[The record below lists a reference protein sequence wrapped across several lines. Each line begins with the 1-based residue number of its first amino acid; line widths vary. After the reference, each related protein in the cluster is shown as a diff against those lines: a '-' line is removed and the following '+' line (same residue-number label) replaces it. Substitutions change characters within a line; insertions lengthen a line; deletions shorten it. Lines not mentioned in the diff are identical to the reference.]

1 MAVKGSISWCGGADC
16 FGQGWI
22 CWIWSISGIRDQNT
36 KPTLHRPLTLPHCT
50 NIYVYIFCIPTL
62 PRLVELHHRILWQ
75 SLLLI
80 GKLPPLSI
88 NSLYPGVHLNQSAQK
103 WHVPL
108 PRDLICTKF
117 FGKYFFGCWLF
128 LYKNTANCTNDCSVW
143 CPAILGWGPR
153 TWPDFDQLPSR
164 PERHLCDLF
173 ERFWT
178 TFMWLIW

>member
-1 MAVKGSISWCGGADC
+1 MHQDINFKICLSL
-16 FGQGWI
+16 FGWKANILYKQHI
-22 CWIWSISGIRDQNT
+22 VQ
-36 KPTLHRPLTLPHCT
+36 CT
-50 NIYVYIFCIPTL
+50 GCKSFDSNIFYIPTL

-80 GKLPPLSI
+80 GKLQPLSI
-88 NSLYPGVHLNQSAQK
+88 NSLYTVVHLNQSAQK

-108 PRDLICTKF
+108 PRDLICTKL

-153 TWPDFDQLPSR
+153 TWPDFDQLPPR

-173 ERFWT
+173 DRFWT